1 MYKKLQNLSFFAA
14 KGFVIS
20 LLGFAMK
27 ASANIDSG
35 GGVSAVGTTIN
46 HSSVGSPFAT
56 GAKTAGLID
65 MLYPITTESKP
76 AGSGGGGGGNAGGA
90 GGAPT
95 GAGGPSE
102 KPTSKKNKGSGGGGE
117 KKKGSKSSDT
127 KSSKTPAAK
136 NKEKKSG
143 SQNSV
148 KTKKKTK

>member
-1 MYKKLQNLSFFAA
+1 MYKKLQKLSFFAA

-90 GGAPT
+90 GG
-95 GAGGPSE
+95 PSE

-148 KTKKKTK
+148 KTKNPNLL